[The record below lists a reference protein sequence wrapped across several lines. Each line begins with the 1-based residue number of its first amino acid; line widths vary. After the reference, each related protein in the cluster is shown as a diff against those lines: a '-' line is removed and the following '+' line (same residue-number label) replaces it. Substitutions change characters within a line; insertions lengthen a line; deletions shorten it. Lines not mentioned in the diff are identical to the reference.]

1 MKILIASPVH
11 RPVELPTFISFVR
24 LANYRSPRHTY
35 DFMFV
40 QNSLVYQARD
50 SIADAFLKS
59 GHDALVMIDSDMT
72 FHHEAVD
79 RLAAFDKPF
88 VTAKAFKRVPPY
100 QPCFYTKVDRNP
112 ETGRA
117 ELQVPIQYQTN
128 SLLEIEGA
136 GMACVFIK
144 REVFDNIEAPYFD
157 PQPGLGEDLTFCYK
171 VKQAGIPMY
180 CDTGMQFGHVGN
192 MEFGEE
198 HFIQFLKQ
206 KQAEGADLSTI
217 YT

>member
-24 LANYRSPRHTY
+24 LANYRSPRNTY

-40 QNSLVYQARD
+40 QNSLVYQAREN
-50 SIADAFLKS
+50 IAETFLRS
-59 GHDALVMIDSDMT
+59 NHDALVMIDSDMT

-79 RLAAFDKPF
+79 RLATFNKPF

-100 QPCFYTKVDRNP
+100 QPCFYTHVDRN
-112 ETGRA
+112 EKG
-117 ELQVPIQYQTN
+117 EISLQVPIEYQHN

-136 GMACVFIK
+136 GMACVFIA
-144 REVFDNIEAPYFD
+144 REVFEKVKGPYFD
-157 PQPGLGEDLTFCYK
+157 PLPGLGEDLTFCLK

-180 CDTGMQFGHVGN
+180 CDTGMQFGHVGA
-192 MEFGEE
+192 MEYGEE
-198 HFIQFLKQ
+198 HFVQYLRQ
-206 KQAEGADLSTI
+206 KQAEGADLSQV
-217 YT
+217 YV

>member
-1 MKILIASPVH
+1 MRILIASPVH
-11 RPVELPTFISFVR
+11 RPLDLNTFISFVR
-24 LANYRSPRHTY
+24 LANYRSPHHTY

-50 SIADAFLKS
+50 SIATAFLQS

-72 FHHEAVD
+72 FHHEAID

-100 QPCFYTKVDRNP
+100 QPCFYTKVDIG
-112 ETGRA
+112 EDGKA
-117 ELQVPIQYQTN
+117 QLQVPIQYQTN
-128 SLLEIEGA
+128 TLLEIEGA

-144 REVFDNIEAPYFD
+144 REVFEKIEGPYFD
-157 PQPGLGEDLTFCYK
+157 PLPGLGEDLTFCYK
-171 VKQAGIPMY
+171 VKQAGFPMY
-180 CDTGMQFGHVGN
+180 CDTGMQFGHVGTQ
-192 MEFGEE
+192 EFGEE
-198 HFIQFLKQ
+198 HFVAYLRQ
-206 KQAEGADLSTI
+206 KEAEGADLQKI